1 MSHNLNMAD
10 LPLESSPPA
19 NISSTPAPSDNPLF
33 SDEPFLA
40 SSPPS
45 SPPEFPWEKTS
56 NNKYSTADA
65 RLSKPTVSA
74 FSILGKRKS
83 LTSISDN
90 ARPAKK
96 PLSTTPRNNDK
107 PLAQMQISIGQEVR
121 KKCKMCGMEYI
132 ASSEEDRKLHDK
144 YHKQNAEGFD
154 VGKEFLSKGREGT
167 IFKTSSKEDVI
178 AAVDAFDSVWRKKRA
193 QAALDVVQRELG
205 AVDIPDEQIWS
216 TNARHLGEN
225 SSLGRFTVYMYVRQ
239 QKCIGL
245 LLAEQIT
252 EARKVLEPA
261 KPSAATAAPE
271 TVKMSALERLRAK
284 RVAQQASDKAA
295 ASQPIQ
301 LATKS
306 SPAVLG
312 ISRIWVSSSQRG
324 HGIAEVLLNQTLQHH
339 NERASIVTRDQS
351 SPKTQHDEE
360 TKDPSAAPKQISKNQ
375 VAFSQ
380 PTAAGAKLARK
391 WHGRNYGWLV
401 YID

>member
-1 MSHNLNMAD
+1 
-10 LPLESSPPA
+10 
-19 NISSTPAPSDNPLF
+19 
-33 SDEPFLA
+33 
-40 SSPPS
+40 
-45 SPPEFPWEKTS
+45 
-56 NNKYSTADA
+56 
-65 RLSKPTVSA
+65 
-74 FSILGKRKS
+74 
-83 LTSISDN
+83 
-90 ARPAKK
+90 
-96 PLSTTPRNNDK
+96 
-107 PLAQMQISIGQEVR
+107 
-121 KKCKMCGMEYI
+121 MEYI

-167 IFKTSSKEDVI
+167 IFKTSSKEDEI

-193 QAALDVVQRELG
+193 RAALDVVQSELG
-205 AVDIPDEQIWS
+205 AVDIPDEQLWS
-216 TNARHLGEN
+216 TNAQHLEKG
-225 SSLGRFTVYMYVRQ
+225 SSLGRFTVYMYARQ

-261 KPSAATAAPE
+261 KTSTAKAAPE

-312 ISRIWVSSSQRG
+312 ISRIWVAPSQRG
-324 HGIAEVLLNQTLQHH
+324 HGIAEVLLNQALQHH
-339 NERASIVTRDQS
+339 NERASNDASDRS
-351 SPKTQHDEE
+351 SPDQPHEGA
-360 TKDPSAAPKQISKNQ
+360 KDPSAAPKQISKNQ

-380 PTAAGAKLARK
+380 PTGAGAKLARK